1 MKRRPFLKSTL
12 VADTIRFE
20 LSLPSLLTGVRS
32 YNRMV
37 RRAHRDNPKETWP
50 LVAVVNPQAF
60 LHHVYRQ
67 LPKGNLPGGGN
78 LSINFRYRLHEII
91 DVAPCRRA
99 GIIRY
104 QPKKPLPPRPK
115 PVKK

>member
-20 LSLPSLLTGVRS
+20 LSLPSLLNGVRS

-37 RRAHRDNPKETWP
+37 LRVHRDNPKETWP

-60 LHHVYRQ
+60 LRYVYRQ
-67 LPKGNLPGGGN
+67 LPKSDLPPGGN
-78 LSINFRYRLHEII
+78 LSINLRYRLHDII
-91 DVAPCRRA
+91 DTAPCRRA
-99 GIIRY
+99 GIIRH
-104 QPKKPLPPRPK
+104 QPKKTLPPRPK